1 MQFITVAHWHP
12 NVTIKELGHNSRFAY
27 TEEKRNDIINMCLKN
42 DHNVMLQ
49 KVKDGLIIWID
60 KGKFRQS

>member
-1 MQFITVAHWHP
+1 MQFITVAYWHP
-12 NVTIKELGHNSRFAY
+12 STTIKDLGHNSRHAY
-27 TEEKRNDIINMCLKN
+27 TEEKRNEIINICLKC

-60 KGKFRQS
+60 KGRFRQC